1 MLFYLGIDLNN
12 CLSEL
17 RRKAMS
23 LPLLPGVYIMKNS
36 SGKII
41 YIGKAK
47 KLKNRVSQYFG
58 SQNMHNEKVKAMV
71 ENVVAFDY
79 IVVSSEFEALILE
92 CSLIKQNMPKYN
104 ILLKDSKGYSFIKKT
119 DEEYPK
125 ITAVYKNEDEKA
137 TYLGPYISSHTVRE
151 SVETAN
157 TVFKLPICTRA
168 FPRDIGKERPCLY
181 YYIDKCSGVCS
192 GKISKESYNEA
203 VSSAWEFLKGD
214 TADAVSKIK
223 EKMEEASEKLEFETA
238 ARLRDR
244 IFAIEA
250 IMQKQKV
257 VYETVKEQDVFAS
270 AEYNKK
276 ICLSVLRFSGGR
288 LIDTESFFFENEEQ
302 SKEFRKSYLESYY
315 NLRDN
320 IPKRILLDGEVEDK
334 ALLER
339 WLSEKK
345 GKKVEIFLSKR
356 GEQLKILEMAKEN
369 AEEKLAV
376 KIGYTGKK
384 LKILEE
390 LKRTLNLDKIP
401 QYIESYD
408 ISHTGGENSVGGMV
422 VFEDGRPLKK
432 AYRKFK
438 IKTFTGNDDYRS
450 MLEVVSRR
458 FDEYEKARAKGI
470 IDGFGRLPDLILLDG
485 GLGQVR
491 AIEPLIKKLDLN
503 IALFGMVKD
512 GNHRTRA
519 IQGSGGEIAIS
530 DKKGL
535 FKFITEIQDEVHRY
549 AIGYHRKLRT
559 KSALNMSLTEIDGIG
574 EKRAALLLK
583 HFKSIAAIKSAEL
596 SELEQVNGMTK
607 TAALNLYNYYHG

>member
-1 MLFYLGIDLNN
+1 
-12 CLSEL
+12 
-17 RRKAMS
+17 MS
-23 LPLLPGVYIMKNS
+23 LPLLPGVYIMKNRQ
-36 SGKII
+36 GKII

-58 SQNMHNEKVKAMV
+58 SQNTHSEKVKAMV
-71 ENVVAFDY
+71 ENVFAFDY
-79 IVVSSEFEALILE
+79 IVVDSEFEALILE

-119 DEEYPK
+119 NEEYPK
-125 ITAVYKNEDEKA
+125 IISVYNNQDKNA
-137 TYLGPYISSHTVRE
+137 SYLGPFISSHTVRE

-157 TVFKLPICTRA
+157 TVFKLPTCTRV

-181 YYIDKCSGVCS
+181 YYINKCSGVCS
-192 GKISKESYNEA
+192 GKISKEIYAEA
-203 VSSAWEFLKGD
+203 VSSAWEFLNGD
-214 TADAVSKIK
+214 TAAAISKIK
-223 EKMEEASEKLEFETA
+223 EKMEEASENLDFETA
-238 ARLRDR
+238 AKLRDR

-257 VYETVKEQDVFAS
+257 IYENVKEQDVFAA
-270 AEYNKK
+270 AEYNGK

-288 LIDTESFFFENEEQ
+288 LIDTENFFFENEDN
-302 SKEFRKSYLESYY
+302 SNEFRKSYLESYY

-320 IPKRILLDGEVEDK
+320 VPKRILVDGEVEDK
-334 ALLER
+334 ELLEK

-345 GKKVEIFLSKR
+345 GRKVEIFLSKR
-356 GEQLKILEMAKEN
+356 GEQLKILDMAREN

-376 KIGYTGKK
+376 RVGYTGKK

-390 LKRTLNLDKIP
+390 LKRTLRLDKVP
-401 QYIESYD
+401 EYIESYD
-408 ISHTGGENSVGGMV
+408 ISHTGGENSVGGMI
-422 VFEDGRPLKK
+422 VFEGGRPLKR

-438 IKTFTGNDDYRS
+438 IKSFTGNDDYRS
-450 MLEVVSRR
+450 MIEVISRR
-458 FDEYEKARAKGI
+458 FNEYKKASDKGI
-470 IDGFGRLPDLILLDG
+470 ADGFGRLPDLILLDG

-491 AIEPLIKKLDLN
+491 AVEPLIKSLGLN
-503 IALFGMVKD
+503 VAVFGMVKD
-512 GNHRTRA
+512 EKHRTRA
-519 IQGSGGEIAIS
+519 VQSTGGEITIS

-559 KSALNMSLTEIDGIG
+559 KNTLNMSLTEIDGIG
-574 EKRAALLLK
+574 EKRAILLLK
-583 HFKSIAAIKSAEL
+583 HFKSIAAVKNAEL
-596 SELEQVNGMTK
+596 SELERVKGMTK

>member
-1 MLFYLGIDLNN
+1 MLFCLGFILNKY
-12 CLSEL
+12 LSEL
-17 RRKAMS
+17 RKKSMS
-23 LPLLPGVYIMKNS
+23 LPLLPGVYIMKNRQ
-36 SGKII
+36 GKII

-58 SQNMHNEKVKAMV
+58 SQNTHSEKVKAMV
-71 ENVVAFDY
+71 ENVFAFDY
-79 IVVSSEFEALILE
+79 IVVDSEFEALILE

-119 DEEYPK
+119 NEEYPK
-125 ITAVYKNEDEKA
+125 IISVYNNQDKNA
-137 TYLGPYISSHTVRE
+137 SYLGPFISSHTVRE

-157 TVFKLPICTRA
+157 TVFKLPTCTRV

-181 YYIDKCSGVCS
+181 YYINKCSGVCS
-192 GKISKESYNEA
+192 GKVSKEIYVEA
-203 VSSAWEFLKGD
+203 VSSAWEFLNGD
-214 TADAVSKIK
+214 TAAAISKIK
-223 EKMEEASEKLEFETA
+223 EKMEEASENLDFETA
-238 ARLRDR
+238 AKLRDR

-257 VYETVKEQDVFAS
+257 IYENVKEQDVFAA
-270 AEYNKK
+270 AEYNGK

-288 LIDTESFFFENEEQ
+288 LIDTENFFFENEDN
-302 SKEFRKSYLESYY
+302 SNEFRKSYLESYY

-320 IPKRILLDGEVEDK
+320 VPKRILLDGEVEDK
-334 ALLER
+334 ELLEK

-345 GKKVEIFLSKR
+345 GRKVEIFLSKR
-356 GEQLKILEMAKEN
+356 GEQLKILDMAREN
-369 AEEKLAV
+369 AEEKLAIKV
-376 KIGYTGKK
+376 GYTGKK

-390 LKRTLNLDKIP
+390 LKRTLRLDKVP
-401 QYIESYD
+401 EYIESYD

-422 VFEDGRPLKK
+422 VFEGGRPLKR

-438 IKTFTGNDDYRS
+438 IKSFTGNDDYRS
-450 MLEVVSRR
+450 MIEVISRR
-458 FDEYEKARAKGI
+458 FNEYKKASDKGI
-470 IDGFGRLPDLILLDG
+470 VDGFGRLPDLILLDG

-491 AIEPLIKKLDLN
+491 AVEPLIKSLGLN
-503 IALFGMVKD
+503 VAIFGMVKD
-512 GNHRTRA
+512 EKHRTRA
-519 IQGSGGEIAIS
+519 IQSTGGEITIS

-559 KSALNMSLTEIDGIG
+559 KNTLNMSLTEIDGIG
-574 EKRAALLLK
+574 EKRAMLLLK
-583 HFKSIAAIKSAEL
+583 HFKSIAAVKNAEL
-596 SELEQVNGMTK
+596 SELERVKGMTK